1 MSSVDPQKT
10 VTRADIEHKL
20 AQIKDAT
27 SPHVDTASDTGKGA
41 MIGGAVLV
49 VVLAFVLGRRAGRKK
64 NTIVE
69 IRRL

>member
-1 MSSVDPQKT
+1 MSTPDPKHV
-10 VTRADIEHKL
+10 VTRADIEAKL

-27 SPHVDTASDTGKGA
+27 SPSVDAAGEAGKGA

-49 VVLAFVLGRRAGRKK
+49 VVLAFVLGKRAGRKK